1 MCIRDRAGAVALRTT
16 TDGTRLELMK
26 DGSALIAASSTA
38 FALGGYHW
46 IAVSYDG
53 ALARF
58 YVDSNPVESGGSAYT
73 FSSASQATLG
83 SVSYTHLDVYKR
95 QVVTPHMSGSGEVS
109 LALGVPAGPLFMFK
123 LKRLAETALPAE
135 ATDEQIAP
143 VAIAQQVVESLARG
157 SLDLGNA
164 DIRGGVELFNG
175 LLLTTEQITT
185 LKALA
190 ETQSTVSASDVSRAL
205 RGPWE

>member
-1 MCIRDRAGAVALRTT
+1 M
-16 TDGTRLELMK
+16 
-26 DGSALIAASSTA
+26 
-38 FALGGYHW
+38 
-46 IAVSYDG
+46 
-53 ALARF
+53 
-58 YVDSNPVESGGSAYT
+58 
-73 FSSASQATLG
+73 
-83 SVSYTHLDVYKR
+83 
-95 QVVTPHMSGSGEVS
+95 S
-109 LALGVPAGPLFMFK
+109 LALGVPAGQLFMFK
-123 LKRLAETALPAE
+123 LKRLAETALPDE

-143 VAIAQQVVESLARG
+143 VAIAQQVVESLSRG

-164 DIRGGVELFNG
+164 DIRAGMELFNG